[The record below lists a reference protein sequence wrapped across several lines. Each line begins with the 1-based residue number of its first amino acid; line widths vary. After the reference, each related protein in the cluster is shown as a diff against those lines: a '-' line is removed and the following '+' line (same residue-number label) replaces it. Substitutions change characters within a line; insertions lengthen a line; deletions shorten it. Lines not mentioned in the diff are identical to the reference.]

1 MFPVRVNGR
10 CDVRWK
16 TKVLCYY
23 TQNEI
28 LISILTEGRASNPT
42 ESINVKLLQSI
53 TTVWIP
59 CSGCATSTSIRLLS
73 SACGSFCWKWEHYY
87 VSTFWA
93 KRIWHNYCM
102 VLQRLAKCPVFYHL
116 QADGEKIWNI
126 NLIVSF
132 VVVLFTISSLMTEFF
147 FRFHYFSFFVLVKLW
162 CLNIIWSTGASKII
176 PLFRLHISTT
186 LNEHHVVKRSVLTG
200 HFVQGGPR
208 S

>member
-10 CDVRWK
+10 CYVRWK

-53 TTVWIP
+53 TTVWIR

-73 SACGSFCWKWEHYY
+73 SACGSFCWKWKHCY

-93 KRIWHNYCM
+93 KRIWYNYWM

-116 QADGEKIWNI
+116 QADREKIWNI
-126 NLIVSF
+126 NFIVSV
-132 VVVLFTISSLMTEFF
+132 VVVLFTISSLTTQFF
-147 FRFHYFSFFVLVKLW
+147 ACFHYFS
-162 CLNIIWSTGASKII
+162 C
-176 PLFRLHISTT
+176 
-186 LNEHHVVKRSVLTG
+186 
-200 HFVQGGPR
+200 
-208 S
+208 